1 MRARETVRQHGTTTP
16 GSVDPLCPFLR
27 ILAPFPGPVPSP
39 TIPAPSL
46 TPRLHLVLC
55 SLIAHSSHS
64 FAAPAPSPT
73 PFSREERGRGGMQA
87 LDTQLPLLS
96 LSLSR
101 PRALSVSLSR
111 SCSSLYR
118 PYSLRSLRPSVSSS
132 LFVGSYVPRTISTV
146 RVLVDPFHLVA
157 AIPSLAS
164 LDHAAST
171 LARASERASKRLP
184 FNFRVPLTQ

>member
-1 MRARETVRQHGTTTP
+1 MRARETVRRHGTTTP

-96 LSLSR
+96 LSLPLSSSRALCLSLVPVPLYTPSLLSSFPSTFRLFSSLRRLICTTYYIHRARPCRPVSPCSSHPLARITR
-101 PRALSVSLSR
+101 PRRFHPRARERTSERASVSLST
-111 SCSSLYR
+111 
-118 PYSLRSLRPSVSSS
+118 
-132 LFVGSYVPRTISTV
+132 FV
-146 RVLVDPFHLVA
+146 
-157 AIPSLAS
+157 
-164 LDHAAST
+164 
-171 LARASERASKRLP
+171 
-184 FNFRVPLTQ
+184 FR